1 MRQSTIKFIL
11 LFLAQAALW
20 NYFNVS
26 PYLFV
31 AYLPA
36 LLLCLPP
43 ERSTLQVMVLAFLT
57 GLLAD
62 FLVSGQIGLTA
73 LALVPVAFV
82 RRRVIRIV
90 FGQEIFARG
99 EDLSFHRHGW
109 AKFALAIALV
119 TALFLLIYIWV
130 DSAGMYSAGFRTLKF
145 VLSLLASTVLSMAVA
160 YLYLEDSGVRWK

>member
-145 VLSLLASTVLSMAVA
+145 VLSLLASTVLSLAVA
-160 YLYLEDSGVRWK
+160 YLYLEDSGARWK

>member
-145 VLSLLASTVLSMAVA
+145 VLSLLASTVLSLAVA

>member
-43 ERSTLQVMVLAFLT
+43 ERSTLRVMVLAFLT

-145 VLSLLASTVLSMAVA
+145 VLSLLASTVLSLAVA
-160 YLYLEDSGVRWK
+160 YLYLEDSGARWK

>member
-43 ERSTLQVMVLAFLT
+43 ERSTLRVMVLAFLT

-145 VLSLLASTVLSMAVA
+145 VLSLLASTVLSRAVA
-160 YLYLEDSGVRWK
+160 YLYLEDSGARWK

>member
-160 YLYLEDSGVRWK
+160 YLYLEDSGARWK

>member
-43 ERSTLQVMVLAFLT
+43 ERSTLRVMVLAFLT

-119 TALFLLIYIWV
+119 TALFLLIYIW
-130 DSAGMYSAGFRTLKF
+130 M
-145 VLSLLASTVLSMAVA
+145 
-160 YLYLEDSGVRWK
+160 

>member
-43 ERSTLQVMVLAFLT
+43 ERSTLRVMVLAFLT

-130 DSAGMYSAGFRTLKF
+130 DSAGMYSAGFCTLKF
-145 VLSLLASTVLSMAVA
+145 VLSLLASTVLSLAVA

>member
-43 ERSTLQVMVLAFLT
+43 ERSTLRVMVLAFLT

-99 EDLSFHRHGW
+99 EGLSFHRHGW

-130 DSAGMYSAGFRTLKF
+130 DSAGM
-145 VLSLLASTVLSMAVA
+145 
-160 YLYLEDSGVRWK
+160 